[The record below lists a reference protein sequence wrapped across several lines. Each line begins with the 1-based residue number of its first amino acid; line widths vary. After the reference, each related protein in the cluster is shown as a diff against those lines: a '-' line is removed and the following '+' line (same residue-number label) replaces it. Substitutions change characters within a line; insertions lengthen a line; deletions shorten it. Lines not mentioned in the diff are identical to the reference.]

1 VVSFEEAFEIV
12 MISAHRLGTEHV
24 SIDDNGALNR
34 VLREDVASDIDIP
47 PFDKSSMDGF
57 ACRRADLG
65 NELTV
70 IETVA
75 AGWVPK
81 REIGRNQCARIMT
94 GAVVPDGADCVIMV
108 EYAERTGENRIRFTG
123 DSTEDHI
130 RRKGEDAKKGDVVLH
145 AGELIRAQHIAVLAS
160 VGWVEPLVSA
170 RPRVGIITTGS
181 EIVEAGEK
189 PAAGQIR
196 NSNGYQLSAQATG
209 AGAIARSYGIVE
221 DNKEQLD
228 VMVRKAAAEND
239 VVVLSGG
246 VSVGDYDFVREVLKK
261 NAVRL
266 LFERVASHLFPNRGA
281 ASPRG
286 GALCKG
292 LPGGQGLGLKIGAGG
307 RPMVFG
313 VSDEVFYFGMPG
325 NPVSSFVMFE
335 LLVRPFLFKMMGHD
349 LKHGVCLRRLE
360 EDITRNRTARD
371 SWLPV
376 VFTGS
381 DGAAKVEYHG
391 SAHINALCKADGLLC
406 MPAGVAEIKA
416 GTIVAVR
423 QI

>member
-1 VVSFEEAFEIV
+1 MNSVRDSVISFEEAFEIV
-12 MISAHRLGTEHV
+12 MISAHRLGTERV
-24 SIDDNGALNR
+24 SIIENGALNR

-47 PFDKSSMDGF
+47 PFDKSAMDGF

-75 AGWVPK
+75 AGWMPK
-81 REIGRNQCARIMT
+81 RAIGRNQCAKVMT
-94 GAVVPDGADCVIMV
+94 GAVVPDGADCVIM
-108 EYAERTGENRIRFTG
+108 AESAQRTGENRIRFTG
-123 DSTEDHI
+123 DNTENHI
-130 RRKGEDAKKGDVVLH
+130 SRKGEDAKKGDVVLH
-145 AGELIRAQHIAVLAS
+145 AGELIRAQHIAILAS

-170 RPRVGIITTGS
+170 HPRVGIITTGS
-181 EIVEAGEK
+181 EIVEPCEK
-189 PAAGQIR
+189 PAAGHIR

-209 AGAIARSYGIVE
+209 AGATARNYGIVE

-228 VMVRKAAAEND
+228 AMVRKAAAEND

-261 NAVRL
+261 NGVRL
-266 LFERVASHLFPNRGA
+266 LFERVAVKP
-281 ASPRG
+281 
-286 GALCKG
+286 
-292 LPGGQGLGLKIGAGG
+292 G

-335 LLVRPFLFKMMGHD
+335 LLVKPFLFKMMGHD
-349 LKHGVCLRRLE
+349 LKPGVCLRRLE

-381 DGAAKVEYHG
+381 EGVAKVEYHG

>member
-12 MISAHRLGTEHV
+12 MISAHRLGTERV
-24 SIDDNGALNR
+24 SIIENGALNR

-47 PFDKSSMDGF
+47 PFNKSTMDGF

-75 AGWVPK
+75 AGSVPK
-81 REIGRNQCARIMT
+81 RAIGRNQCARIMT
-94 GAVVPDGADCVIMV
+94 GAVVPEGADCVIMV

-130 RRKGEDAKKGDVVLH
+130 RRKGEDAKKGDVVIR

-181 EIVEAGEK
+181 EIVEPGEK

-196 NSNGYQLSAQATG
+196 NSNGYQLSAQAAVT
-209 AGAIARSYGIVE
+209 GAIARSYGIAE
-221 DNKEQLD
+221 DNKEQLA
-228 VMVRKAAAEND
+228 VMVREAAAEND

-261 NAVRL
+261 NGVRL
-266 LFERVASHLFPNRGA
+266 LFERVAVKP
-281 ASPRG
+281 
-286 GALCKG
+286 
-292 LPGGQGLGLKIGAGG
+292 G

-335 LLVRPFLFKMMGHD
+335 LLVKPFLFKMMGHD
-349 LKHGVCLRRLE
+349 LKPGICLRRLE
-360 EDITRNRTARD
+360 EDITRSRMARD

-381 DGAAKVEYHG
+381 EGAAKVEYHG